1 MIKNIRNLFKPKNET
16 KLIKDKIIS
25 DIRNVFE
32 QEEDRKAIRIGK
44 FCSNSY
50 IKYGS
55 NGGRDKNL
63 LIGKHLNKIK
73 KH

>member
-1 MIKNIRNLFKPKNET
+1 MIKNIRNLFKSKNET

-32 QEEDRKAIRIGK
+32 QEEDSKVIRIGK

-63 LIGKHLNKIK
+63 LIGEHLNKIK